1 MFARFAR
8 VHSHGELTINP
19 QNIEASYS
27 LHSNVLQTASNKRK
41 VTFKSYLN
49 LPSKQYKVE
58 VNAWT
63 GQEGNQQCLPIIR
76 YLEYR
81 ERKAA
86 NPPHFQHKIRARA
99 GLITTFYST
108 T

>member
-1 MFARFAR
+1 MGNQL
-8 VHSHGELTINP
+8 STP
-19 QNIEASYS
+19 QIIEASYS

-41 VTFKSYLN
+41 VTFKSYHN
-49 LPSKQYKVE
+49 LPSKQYKVA

-63 GQEGNQQCLPIIR
+63 GQDDNQQCLPILC

-86 NPPHFQHKIRARA
+86 NPPNFHHKIRARA
-99 GLITTFYST
+99 GMITTFYST
-108 T
+108 S

>member
-1 MFARFAR
+1 MGNQL
-8 VHSHGELTINP
+8 STP

-41 VTFKSYLN
+41 VTFKSYHN

-63 GQEGNQQCLPIIR
+63 GQEGNQNCSPILR
-76 YLEYR
+76 YLEYC

-86 NPPHFQHKIRARA
+86 NPPQFQHKIRARA
-99 GLITTFYST
+99 GMITTFYST
-108 T
+108 S